1 MQDDISKFI
10 YTLVIE
16 DSLSLLLLDE
26 VSIRSMLGE
35 EVISLLLCDENDLLL
50 SYNCLNICCNQNI
63 PLDFISYIHKTYSKY
78 EHKYN
83 NGSYMDI

>member
-1 MQDDISKFI
+1 MHMHTF
-10 YTLVIE
+10 VIE
-16 DSLSLLLLDE
+16 ESLSSLLLDE

-63 PLDFISYIHKTYSKY
+63 PLDFISYYIYTFK
-78 EHKYN
+78 HKYN
-83 NGSYMDI
+83 NVYYMYI